1 MLIYT
6 MEHLL
11 VVCLIMPVHFV
22 ADEDTQLL
30 KLKENRADK
39 YATKC
44 QIKWLQS
51 AKTPRMCWA
60 YILPLVP
67 NLSRFGKFKYIVFT
81 MHLDIHYFRYIV
93 KSMHQVCLNDQYST
107 FYSLMVWL
115 VNGQCICIFVRV
127 LCAIDHLIF
136 YKYISTVTITNKW
149 KLQCIFSEQL
159 S

>member
-1 MLIYT
+1 M
-6 MEHLL
+6 
-11 VVCLIMPVHFV
+11 
-22 ADEDTQLL
+22 L

-93 KSMHQVCLNDQYST
+93 KSMHLDLPKRPIQYFLQS
-107 FYSLMVWL
+107 YGL
-115 VNGQCICIFVRV
+115 VGQWAMHLHF
-127 LCAIDHLIF
+127 CASPF
-136 YKYISTVTITNKW
+136 CN
-149 KLQCIFSEQL
+149 
-159 S
+159 